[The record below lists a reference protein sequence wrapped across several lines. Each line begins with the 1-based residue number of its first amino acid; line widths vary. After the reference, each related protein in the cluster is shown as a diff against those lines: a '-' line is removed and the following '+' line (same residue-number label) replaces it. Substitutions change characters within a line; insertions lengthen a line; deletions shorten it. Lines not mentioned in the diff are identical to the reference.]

1 MKEHTEKIYMLLTAL
16 SKVFDSKTFDI
27 HRDTIAEILSI
38 TNGKVTLC
46 MKSLKEKHEVIDFN
60 ITDEREYTVTLI
72 KPSQGIYD
80 DVMKYSKE
88 DIRKMDETSLNNY
101 KKLLEGQKMK
111 EKEAQ
116 HEGLKKFLQ
125 EKRNEQIDNGNKTEM
140 LLKDVFDELGIKY
153 DYQHIEIIEDD
164 EGKEHGYIYD
174 FLLEGNKGKYDIEVD
189 GSSHDGKEEQDKER
203 DELSRSIG
211 IFPIRFSTQM
221 VYTIYDEVS
230 KGKLKRKDVV
240 SIICNGLSSISD
252 LLKEL
257 NAISSK
263 GIEYMNKINDFEFR
277 NRPILESKERWGS
290 SLMNDEDNKYID
302 SIKDVLNKNIYGK
315 HDEVI
320 YGGKIIPTVTCETQ
334 FTSVTCGTN
343 GYKGGD
349 WGHGSRTYV
358 KVEGGCLI
366 DYQIRKIDEAKDGT
380 SNGFEIAVG
389 GDCELDS
396 LIETFETIASTLK
409 NMKNEITKGKVKGIV
424 DKLNHSEMKE
434 IVEILNSELDRE
446 KEVRDEMTRE
456 CFLLSKKNT
465 NLPF

>member
-16 SKVFDSKTFDI
+16 SNVFDSQTFDI
-27 HRDTIAEILSI
+27 HRDTIAELLSI

-46 MKSLKEKHEVIDFN
+46 MKSLKEKHEVIEFN
-60 ITDEREYTVTLI
+60 MTDEREYTVTLI

-80 DVMKYSKE
+80 DVLKYSKE
-88 DIRKMDETSLNNY
+88 DVKKMDETNLNNY

-111 EKEAQ
+111 EKE
-116 HEGLKKFLQ
+116 GLKRFLE

-203 DELSRSIG
+203 DGLSRSIG
-211 IFPIRFSTQM
+211 IFPRRFSTQM

-240 SIICNGLSSISD
+240 SIICNGFSSISD

-257 NAISSK
+257 NAISRK
-263 GIEYMNKINDFEFR
+263 GLEYMEKISNLEWK
-277 NRPILESKERWGS
+277 NRPILESMERLGS
-290 SLMNDEDNKYID
+290 SLMSDEDNKYID
-302 SIKDVLNKNIYGK
+302 GFKDFMNENTCGK
-315 HDEVI
+315 YDEVI
-320 YGGKIIPTVTCETQ
+320 YGGKIIPTVTCETP
-334 FTSVTCGTN
+334 FASVTCGTN

-349 WGHGSRTYV
+349 WGHGSRAYV
-358 KVEGGCLI
+358 KVKGISLGW
-366 DYQIRKIDEAKDGT
+366 YHVRKVEEFLDGL

-389 GDCELDS
+389 GDWELES
-396 LIETFETIASTLK
+396 LIETFETIATNLK
-409 NMKNEITKGKVKGIV
+409 KIQKDTEAWKKH
-424 DKLNHSEMKE
+424 KLALEC
-434 IVEILNSELDRE
+434 ILSSKKKSKDEHDSLSDAKDRQ
-446 KEVRDEMTRE
+446 KEVRDEMVRG
-456 CFLLSKKNT
+456 CFLLSKKD
-465 NLPF
+465 